1 MQRRP
6 AMLNASAR
14 FWVEELAEMFR
25 MASRRLED
33 LHATE
38 TTLTGMPAQNRLPI
52 VH

>member
-1 MQRRP
+1 
-6 AMLNASAR
+6 MLSASAR

-33 LHATE
+33 LHATGG
-38 TTLTGMPAQNRLPI
+38 TSSSAMAAQTRQPV